1 MNRTDMI
8 KCITVA
14 LFLVVLAMAP
24 TLGAMIANSAGP
36 KACDSDGKYVK
47 VFSDDADIYVK
58 ADSGVLKAD
67 ACYLVWV
74 QGVLRDDFDKGL
86 TEPNQWINGHALD
99 PGRDPT
105 GVVEIVH
112 TDSKGGLEPT
122 LIWEQSESGTYLIVL
137 DGGDEYGVVYV
148 GGYRFGGEES
158 GVSEFRN
165 SLDDCHTLF
174 TVVGST

>member
-8 KCITVA
+8 KCMTVA

-36 KACDSDGKYVK
+36 KACGAGGEYVK

-74 QGVLRDDFDKGL
+74 QSVDGMHSFGKDMAK
-86 TEPNQWINGHALD
+86 PNQWIDKLTLD
-99 PGRDPT
+99 LANDPT
-105 GVVEIVH
+105 GTLEVVKANS
-112 TDSKGGLEPT
+112 DGSLDRT
-122 LIWEQSESGTYLIVL
+122 LIWEDSTPGKYVIIL
-137 DGGDEYGVVYV
+137 DGGDEYGTCVYTLNSETFV
-148 GGYRFGGEES
+148 AYGMHITDDYGAFFGVEEVES
-158 GVSEFRN
+158 Q
-165 SLDDCHTLF
+165 
-174 TVVGST
+174 